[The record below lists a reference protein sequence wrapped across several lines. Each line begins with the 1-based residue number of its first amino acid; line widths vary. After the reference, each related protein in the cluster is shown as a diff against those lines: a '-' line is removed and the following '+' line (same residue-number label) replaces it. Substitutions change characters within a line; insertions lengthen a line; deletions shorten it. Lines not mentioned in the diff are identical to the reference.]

1 MGAVQRGVGAGRF
14 GTLTHVPIHHLDRKL
29 TFKELCALYA
39 ITDVALVTSLRDGM
53 NLVSYEFVA
62 CQAEN
67 AGVLVLSEFAG
78 AAQSLGAGSILV
90 NPWNVDDM
98 TAALHE
104 AVRMSPVT
112 RRRLWKSNYQHVSVH
127 TAQTWGDHFIME
139 LNETCATHQQQDARH
154 PPALP
159 LADVAAASA
168 AARKRLIV
176 LGYNAALKTVASD
189 KTPRLRYESLSITS
203 GKAMCAS
210 FAELLSQVLCAGCS
224 TCVQAVI

>member
-1 MGAVQRGVGAGRF
+1 
-14 GTLTHVPIHHLDRKL
+14 
-29 TFKELCALYA
+29 
-39 ITDVALVTSLRDGM
+39 M

-104 AVRMSPVT
+104 AVRMSAAT

-176 LGYNAALKTVASD
+176 LGYNAALKTVATD
-189 KTPRLRYESLSITS
+189 KTPRLRYESLSVTS

-210 FAELLSQVLCAGCS
+210 RAALRP
-224 TCVQAVI
+224 